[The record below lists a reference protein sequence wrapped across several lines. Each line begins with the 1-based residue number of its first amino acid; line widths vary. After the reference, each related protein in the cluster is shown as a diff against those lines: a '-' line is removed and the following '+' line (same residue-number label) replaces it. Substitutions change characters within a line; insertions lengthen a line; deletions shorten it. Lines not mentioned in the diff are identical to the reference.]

1 MKYITATIDAG
12 GKLVC
17 NLDYY
22 TDSEGKTQF
31 FPLIQSSV
39 NYYAFRLITNN
50 LPDEWRDIL
59 QAKNNRWVI
68 FRTPTQKMAKIPPLC
83 L

>member
-31 FPLIQSSV
+31 FPLLQS
-39 NYYAFRLITNN
+39 N
-50 LPDEWRDIL
+50 
-59 QAKNNRWVI
+59 
-68 FRTPTQKMAKIPPLC
+68 
-83 L
+83 